1 MARKEHDG
9 NHHHKTRLP
18 LLPSSSSSSS
28 RRVSLWT
35 EREKT
40 KETSLQTKLFF
51 TKAAEKSRRKR
62 FWRKKKI
69 KKVIIDERKMSNQ
82 GICFCAFSRRVFFVV
97 VSSSF
102 ESEIFCTEEM
112 SQDRHYSFDFWVL
125 SSHALTHTAAGGF
138 IYTTI
143 KTNTQSTYH
152 HGVSR
157 CLLVVLLFSLL
168 ALFRGRP
175 NISSRS
181 ELCQH
186 TTKRWENFALQS
198 ADCSHLKKKK
208 KTKKKKNKNVLGAR
222 AFLFLFNLFGL
233 LLLCLFCNNT
243 PGKSAEEE
251 AENRLKR
258 EFSLLLNLLQI

>member
-1 MARKEHDG
+1 MARKEHNG

-18 LLPSSSSSSS
+18 LLPSSSSSS

-35 EREKT
+35 KREKT

-51 TKAAEKSRRKR
+51 TKAAEKSRRERGFDAKK
-62 FWRKKKI
+62 KKKI
-69 KKVIIDERKMSNQ
+69 NQ
-82 GICFCAFSRRVFFVV
+82 KRDHRWEKNEQPQEMCVCAFSRRVFFAV

-258 EFSLLLNLLQI
+258 SFRCC